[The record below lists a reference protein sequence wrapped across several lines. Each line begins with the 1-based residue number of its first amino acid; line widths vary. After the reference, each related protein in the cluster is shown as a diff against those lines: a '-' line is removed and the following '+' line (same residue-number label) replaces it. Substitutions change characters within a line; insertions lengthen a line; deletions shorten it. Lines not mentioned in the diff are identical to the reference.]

1 MQKNNAQ
8 KAFIVEP
15 LYCLASRK
23 HQIRYIDNSTID
35 EYATPGE
42 LVEYVYNPLEIAQ
55 RPEYKFLFTETELKA
70 IAEYKEIIDYFYSK
84 YDYDEIYDNMPEI
97 WKKIMEKSLR
107 LLNILG
113 FTLDDFYERGDLK
126 SKTNETHIPIKGN
139 PNAN

>member
-8 KAFIVEP
+8 KAFIVEL

-70 IAEYKEIIDYFYSK
+70 IAEYKEMIDYFYSK

>member
-1 MQKNNAQ
+1 MHKRLLSSS
-8 KAFIVEP
+8 
-15 LYCLASRK
+15 LYTVLHREN
-23 HQIRYIDNSTID
+23 IRLDIYNSTID

-70 IAEYKEIIDYFYSK
+70 IAEYKEMIDYFYSK

-97 WKKIMEKSLR
+97 WKKIMEKSLK

-113 FTLDDFYERGDLK
+113 FTLDDFYECGDLK

-139 PNAN
+139 LNAN

>member
-1 MQKNNAQ
+1 MHKRLLSSS
-8 KAFIVEP
+8 
-15 LYCLASRK
+15 LYTVLHREN
-23 HQIRYIDNSTID
+23 IRLDIYNSTID

-70 IAEYKEIIDYFYSK
+70 IAEYKEMIDYFYSK
-84 YDYDEIYDNMPEI
+84 YDYDEIYDNIPEI
-97 WKKIMEKSLR
+97 WKKIMEKSLS

-113 FTLDDFYERGDLK
+113 FTLDDFYECGDLK

-139 PNAN
+139 LNAN